1 MSEMSFK
8 QAKELVERMEFS
20 EIALKNATK
29 VLDESYKTFGKA
41 SENFDKTLDKQEEI
55 IERLPKLDKKMSYMF
70 LAVAINIG
78 FILGLVIGKYVL

>member
-20 EIALKNATK
+20 EIAIKKATNNLEK
-29 VLDESYKTFGKA
+29 SSKSFEKSSK
-41 SENFDKTLDKQEEI
+41 NFDKVLKEQEDI
-55 IERLPKLDKKMSYMF
+55 ITKIPQSDKKMSYMF
-70 LAVAINIG
+70 LAVAINVG

>member
-20 EIALKNATK
+20 ELALKNATK
-29 VLDESYKTFGKA
+29 VLDESYQTLGRA
-41 SENFDKTLDKQEEI
+41 SENFDKTLIKQEQILEK
-55 IERLPKLDKKMSYMF
+55 LPQSDKKMSFMF

-78 FILGLVIGKYVL
+78 FILGLLVGKYIL

>member
-20 EIALKNATK
+20 ELALKNATK
-29 VLDESYKTFGKA
+29 VLDDSYKTLGKA
-41 SENFDKTLDKQEEI
+41 SENFDKTLNKQEEVLKK
-55 IERLPKLDKKMSYMF
+55 LPEANKKMSFMF

-78 FILGLVIGKYVL
+78 FILGLIIGKYIL

>member
-29 VLDESYKTFGKA
+29 VLDDSYKTFGKA
-41 SENFDKTLDKQEEI
+41 SENFDKTLNKQEEI
-55 IERLPKLDKKMSYMF
+55 LKKLPQVNKKMSFMF

-78 FILGLVIGKYVL
+78 FIIGLIIGKYIL

>member
-41 SENFDKTLDKQEEI
+41 SENFDKTLNKQEKI
-55 IERLPKLDKKMSYMF
+55 LDKLPKLDKKMSYMF
-70 LAVAINIG
+70 LALAINVG

>member
-41 SENFDKTLDKQEEI
+41 SENFNKTLIKQEEI
-55 IERLPKLDKKMSYMF
+55 IERLPKSDKKMSYMF

-78 FILGLVIGKYVL
+78 FILGLVIGKYLL

>member
-20 EIALKNATK
+20 ELALKNATK
-29 VLDESYKTFGKA
+29 VLDDSYKTFGKA
-41 SENFDKTLDKQEEI
+41 SENFDKTLNKQEEI
-55 IERLPKLDKKMSYMF
+55 LKKLPQVNKKMSFMF

-78 FILGLVIGKYVL
+78 FIIGLIIGKYIL

>member
-29 VLDESYKTFGKA
+29 VLDNSYKTLGKA
-41 SENFDKTLDKQEEI
+41 SENFDNTLNKQEKFLEKI
-55 IERLPKLDKKMSYMF
+55 PQSDKKISFMF
-70 LAVAINIG
+70 LALAINIG
-78 FILGLVIGKYVL
+78 FILGLLVGKYIL

>member
-41 SENFDKTLDKQEEI
+41 SENFDKTLNKQEEI
-55 IERLPKLDKKMSYMF
+55 LGKLPKLDKKMSYMF

-78 FILGLVIGKYVL
+78 FILGLLIGKYIL

>member
-29 VLDESYKTFGKA
+29 VLDDSYKTFGKA
-41 SENFDKTLDKQEEI
+41 SENFEKTLTKQEELLEI
-55 IERLPKLDKKMSYMF
+55 IPKTNKKMSLMS

-78 FILGLVIGKYVL
+78 FIIGLVIGKYIL

>member
-29 VLDESYKTFGKA
+29 VLDDSYKTFGKA
-41 SENFDKTLDKQEEI
+41 SENFDKTLNKQEEI
-55 IERLPKLDKKMSYMF
+55 LDKLPQLDKKMSYMF

-78 FILGLVIGKYVL
+78 FILGLLIGKYIL

>member
-1 MSEMSFK
+1 MSFK

-29 VLDESYKTFGKA
+29 VLDDSYKTFGKA
-41 SENFDKTLDKQEEI
+41 SENFDKTLNKQEEI
-55 IERLPKLDKKMSYMF
+55 LKKLPQVNKKMSFMF

-78 FILGLVIGKYVL
+78 FIIGLIIGKYIL